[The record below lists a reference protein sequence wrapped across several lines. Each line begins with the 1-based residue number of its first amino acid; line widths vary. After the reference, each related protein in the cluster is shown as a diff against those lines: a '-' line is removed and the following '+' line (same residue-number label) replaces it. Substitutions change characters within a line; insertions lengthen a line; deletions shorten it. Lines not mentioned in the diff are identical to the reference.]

1 MSRPKLLIRGLGSMK
16 PRRPRFPSIRILKLR
31 KPPVRFGPAPVLS
44 RLPRL
49 RLLPRS
55 WRLSVRSKLWAISG
69 VGVVTSVLVALVGWA
84 SLQQS
89 NAAAN
94 TAINEGARLEF
105 LAQEIEA
112 TRLAMA
118 VTGESMVNDIY
129 ENGAATAASSGSSA
143 YGQLAVRLR
152 GDVNIAQSL
161 TTDESLGPTFTTLT
175 DGLRTL
181 DTLYFELGEAVKKR
195 GDTDTGAEGDL
206 RRAASALAEHFEFDT
221 AAISALRQETRA
233 SQAAALAEIAGVPEE
248 TPLRYTVGSVR
259 ESLGATTVLLDASAE
274 EAATLALAQVRSAEK
289 DFILR
294 QNAAYAT
301 EVSDGVAVLKTRIAE
316 LGLGPAAES
325 EVLAATDAY
334 LAAFDAY
341 AAGIAGVQSVQSR
354 INATMDEIAAASATL
369 ARYGTG
375 ARDEQIR
382 TVEETVSLAQRALMA
397 AAVGAFILGTAGTI
411 WLIRTISPLK
421 RVTDAAIAISQGDLE
436 QEVTHDSNDE
446 IGDLGRAMRGT
457 IEYVNEMAVA
467 ANRIAEGDVSQVVQP
482 RSDRDVLGN
491 AFGRM
496 QDYLQRGVNAAGEI
510 ARGNLTVDITT
521 AGERDALGFALV
533 EMRDSISRTLLE
545 ASRAAEALAEAKDE
559 LVRVSDDSAR
569 TTQDVARAAD
579 QVAAGTQEQAKGI
592 DRVAENMAELSSAV
606 SQVAAGA
613 EEQRELLE
621 EAASLSQQ
629 VAGSAS
635 GMSSDAREV
644 AVAASMASDVAKSG
658 AERVGKTVDNIH
670 RLKASMDG
678 AGEAV
683 AELGARSTEI
693 GKIVGVIRDIAAQTD
708 LLALNAAIEAA
719 RAGEHGAGFA
729 VVADEVRSLAARA
742 TAATKD
748 ISKLIMDVQEGVDR
762 TVSAMHSGAAEMQ
775 TGIASASEAGEALV
789 QILGSVE
796 AVDERIRG
804 IAQRA
809 AELQASGTQMVEH
822 LESIRS
828 VADRNSAAAEGMRSL
843 SVGVEEAA
851 GSIASIA
858 EENSA
863 SAEETSAS
871 AEAMSAQVEQ
881 IHASTVELGNMADAL
896 RAAIARFRL
905 AATDAA
911 GRTSVEEAGA
921 EEDLAA
927 A

>member
-1 MSRPKLLIRGLGSMK
+1 MPFG
-16 PRRPRFPSIRILKLR
+16 RI
-31 KPPVRFGPAPVLS
+31 PVLS
-44 RLPRL
+44 RLPRP
-49 RLLPRS
+49 RVLPRS
-55 WRLSVRSKLWAISG
+55 WRFSVRAKLWAISG
-69 VGVVTSVLVALVGWA
+69 ATVILSVLVALVGWA
-84 SLQQS
+84 SLRES
-89 NAAAN
+89 NDAAN
-94 TAINEGARLEF
+94 TAINEGARLEY

-118 VTGESMVNDIY
+118 NAGDSMVNDIY
-129 ENGAATAASSGSSA
+129 VNGAAAAASTGSSE
-143 YGQLAVRLR
+143 YNQFAVRLR
-152 GDVNIAQSL
+152 GDVNLAESL
-161 TTDESLGPTFTTLT
+161 VTDETLTPVFTTLT
-175 DGLRTL
+175 EGLRTL
-181 DTLYFELGEAVKKR
+181 DTLYYELGEAVKQR
-195 GDTDTGAEGDL
+195 GDTETGAEGDL
-206 RRAASALAEHFEFDT
+206 RRAAATLGDFFQFDS
-221 AAISALRQETRA
+221 AAISSLRRDTRT
-233 SQAAALAEIAGVPEE
+233 SQAATLAELADAPDD
-248 TPLRYTVGSVR
+248 TPVEYTVGAVR
-259 ESLGATTVLLDASAE
+259 DSLQATATLLDAGAQ
-274 EAATLALAQVRSAEK
+274 EAATLALAEVRTAEK

-301 EVSDGVAVLKTRIAE
+301 EVSDGVTALKTRIAE
-316 LGLGPAAES
+316 LGYGPAAES
-325 EVLAATDAY
+325 QILGATDAY
-334 LAAFDAY
+334 LAAFEAY
-341 AAGIAGVQSVQSR
+341 AEGIAGVQSVQSR
-354 INATMDEIAAASATL
+354 IDATMDSIAAASQQL
-369 ARYGTG
+369 ARFGTS
-375 ARDEQIR
+375 ARDDQIGNL
-382 TVEETVSLAQRALMA
+382 EATVSFAQKALMA
-397 AAVGAFILGTAGTI
+397 AALGAFILGAAGTI

-421 RVTDAAIAISQGDLE
+421 RVTDAALAISRGDLE

-457 IEYVNEMAVA
+457 IEYVNEMATA
-467 ANRIAEGDVSQVVQP
+467 ANRIAEGDVSLEVEP
-482 RSDRDVLGN
+482 RGDRDVLGN

-496 QDYLQRGVNAAGEI
+496 QDYLRRGVAAAGEI
-510 ARGNLTVDITT
+510 AGGNLAVDIRL
-521 AGERDALGFALV
+521 AGDRDVLGQALV
-533 EMRDSISRTLLE
+533 EMRDSINLTLLE

-592 DRVAENMAELSSAV
+592 DRVAENMAELSGAV

-621 EAASLSQQ
+621 EAASLGQQ

-635 GMSSDAREV
+635 GMSSDAHEV

-658 AERVGKTVDNIH
+658 AERVGRTVDNIH
-670 RLKASMDG
+670 RLKTSMDG

-683 AELGARSTEI
+683 SELGARSSEI

-748 ISKLIMDVQEGVDR
+748 ISKLILDVQEGVER
-762 TVSAMHSGAAEMQ
+762 AVNAMHAGATEMQ
-775 TGIASASEAGEALV
+775 TGIGSASEAGEALS

-809 AELQASGTQMVEH
+809 TELQTSGERMVEH
-822 LESIRS
+822 LQSIRA
-828 VADRNSAAAEGMRSL
+828 VADQNSEAAEGMRNL

-896 RAAIARFRL
+896 RSAIARFRL
-905 AATDAA
+905 VPVDGASI
-911 GRTSVEEAGA
+911 TSITSIEDSDTSEE
-921 EEDLAA
+921 LAA